1 MKVRNAVTPVLPV
14 NIEREIDTL
23 PAPPATRL
31 NLPVETPIAPAA
43 LSPQMATTGNIDG
56 NFLLRAAAFERVRNL
71 NETRD
76 QLTASDLKLGF
87 VFDGQRIPLVFS
99 QRRLC
104 KPAQMGALL
113 SIKTLFPKPDAKV
126 WYDDPCDMHRHIY
139 DADETADCAFS
150 ASEVGPEDG
159 RWLRDAIESGVP
171 IIYVLGISPRRYQ
184 AIFPAF
190 VMDWDATALNLKIAF
205 GSSENSAP
213 TLGGNPAQRR
223 SALQAVKQRLSRASF
238 REAVITA
245 YKGRCALSGLPEPL
259 LLAAAHILQG
269 ENNLTGRPLVSN
281 GLPLSKIHLAAFDSN
296 LIGIDPDFRIHVS
309 DQLLKTRE
317 GLILEDLK
325 RLNNAQLHLPDRPA
339 DRPDRDRLAVRFES
353 FLAAA

>member
-1 MKVRNAVTPVLPV
+1 MKVSNAVTPVYAM

-23 PAPPATRL
+23 PASPAARL
-31 NLPVETPIAPAA
+31 SLPVETPISPAA
-43 LSPQMATTGNIDG
+43 LSPQMATTGNLDG
-56 NFLLRAAAFERVRNL
+56 DFLLRAAAFERVRNL

-76 QLTASDLKLGF
+76 QLTAADLKLGF
-87 VFDGQRIPLVFS
+87 FFDGQRIPLVFS

-104 KPAQMGALL
+104 KPAQMETLL
-113 SIKTLFPKPDAKV
+113 SIKTVFPKLDAKV
-126 WYDDPCDMHRHIY
+126 WYDDPCGVHRHIY
-139 DADETADCAFS
+139 DADEMADCAFI

-159 RWLRDAIESGVP
+159 RWLRDAIDNRVP

-190 VMDWDATALNLKIAF
+190 MMDWDATALNIKIAF
-205 GSSENSAP
+205 GSIENSAP
-213 TLGGNPAQRR
+213 TLGGNAPQRR

-259 LLAAAHILQG
+259 LLDAAHILQG
-269 ENNLTGRPLVSN
+269 ENDVTGRPIVAN
-281 GLPLSKIHLAAFDSN
+281 GLPLSKIHRAAFDSN

-309 DQLLKTRE
+309 DQLLKTKE
-317 GLILEDLK
+317 GPILEELK

-339 DRPDRDRLAVRFES
+339 DRPDRDRLAVRFER